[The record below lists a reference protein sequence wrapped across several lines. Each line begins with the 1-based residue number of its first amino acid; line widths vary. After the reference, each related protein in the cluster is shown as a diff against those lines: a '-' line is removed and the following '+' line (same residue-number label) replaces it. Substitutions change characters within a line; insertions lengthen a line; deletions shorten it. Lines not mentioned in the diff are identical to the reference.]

1 MSMAVKSIRL
11 IVINKGERMRTAR
24 NIGGHNNHYTPA
36 DTRKRDLYRD
46 LKEVWESK
54 ENISEDDFC
63 KKSLSDCKAMV
74 MRKQKEWYER
84 RANGKR

>member
-1 MSMAVKSIRL
+1 
-11 IVINKGERMRTAR
+11 MRTPR
-24 NIGGHNNHYTPA
+24 NVGGHNHYTPA
-36 DTRKRDLYRD
+36 DIKKQDLYRD

-54 ENISEDDFC
+54 ESISENDFC

-74 MRKQKEWYER
+74 ERAKREWYER